1 MDEMTKT
8 IIFLLIISGLI
19 ASIIEAVKKAI
30 SIKQVVKGK
39 ERIKTRLSRKV
50 IISLSMLF
58 SILFVLLA
66 YSGGVLIGRLPII
79 FLYIAI
85 VFVQGIYQSILYI
98 KETIQD
104 VLKFEPYQHQESI

>member
-30 SIKQVVKGK
+30 SVKQVVKGK

-66 YSGGVLIGRLPII
+66 YSGGVLIGCLPII

-85 VFVQGIYQSILYI
+85 VFVSQWFIDMQVVKRIAEKIIDKMLNR
-98 KETIQD
+98 
-104 VLKFEPYQHQESI
+104 F

>member
-19 ASIIEAVKKAI
+19 ASIIEAIKKAI
-30 SIKQVVKGK
+30 SVKQVVKGK
-39 ERIKTRLSRKV
+39 ERIKTILSRKV

-85 VFVQGIYQSILYI
+85 VFVSQWFFDMQVVKRIAEKIIDKMLNR
-98 KETIQD
+98 
-104 VLKFEPYQHQESI
+104 F